1 VSSASTTIRV
11 MIVEDDEECFL
22 VEKSSI
28 ENEAD
33 MVIVGYAKDK
43 ESALTMANELKPD
56 IVLCDINLSLKD
68 DQFGV
73 DVAIQLSFSLPN
85 TKIIMLSGIINE
97 DTVRS
102 TMGIGVA
109 CNYLL
114 KSDPGKIPEA
124 IRDAYN
130 NTPKIE
136 GTVIDF
142 ILRDYR
148 ESLKS
153 TMAKLTPHHIKVLEL
168 FYRGYNVEKVAE
180 IMSVEVQSVRNL
192 QQDIAKRCL
201 GWKWRL
207 RKLSAVELAQ
217 RAKKLG
223 LF

>member
-1 VSSASTTIRV
+1 MNVASKTIRL
-11 MIVEDDEECFL
+11 MIVEDDDDALQMEL
-22 VEKSSI
+22 LSI
-28 ENEAD
+28 HNENDIE
-33 MVIVGYAKDK
+33 VVGYAKDK
-43 ESALTMANELKPD
+43 DTALVMANELKPD
-56 IVLCDINLSLKD
+56 VILCDINLTPKD
-68 DQFGV
+68 DQFGI

-85 TKIIMLSGIINE
+85 SKIIMLSGIINE

-114 KSDPGKIPEA
+114 KSNPGIIPQV

-130 NTPKIE
+130 NEPKLE
-136 GTVIDF
+136 SSLIDF

-148 ESLKS
+148 ESLKT
-153 TMAKLTPHHIKVLEL
+153 TMAKLTPHHIKVLEM
-168 FYRGYNVEKVAE
+168 FFRGY
-180 IMSVEVQSVRNL
+180 SVEEVANIMGVETQSVRNL
-192 QQDIAKRCL
+192 QQGIAKKCL